1 MNIATL
7 VNRSYKTK
15 SILVLTFLVLLS
27 ITSCNRNG
35 KSEADKAKNLV
46 LLSNLQ
52 KQSEIYS
59 NNNNNDSAIYYAD
72 LAINFMHNIDFNNS
86 DTLFSL
92 LCVKARAYQDKGEF
106 DSVIVFLEKH
116 YMEADEQSDTLLQAK
131 TAILLGEIALAENN
145 LCFVEK
151 YIPKAIKLLENNTNN
166 YYKAK
171 AYSAYGSFLT
181 AKNDHKKAIEYLL
194 KAYKIFNLSNLYSEL
209 SSVSIDIGNN
219 FNAIGSKKD
228 ELYYYMLALDA
239 ATRSKDTANL
249 MNSLVNLGVYYRNK
263 NPDSS
268 LFYYD
273 KVIAIKPIGK
283 TPISV
288 LLAKYNKAGLF
299 ADKKDFNKAFAE
311 FNDVLAECLHT
322 KNYIGVSHAYSG
334 IASVYEGMKMGNQ
347 AIDCLKQA
355 VKLTDSIGEI
365 SLKMSLLA
373 QLQSIYEENDK
384 YKEAYF
390 VSKEINIFKDST
402 MTVEKQIAI
411 HEMESNYQSEKKE
424 LENKLLRSELA
435 KKDKLLINRYLIIIA
450 LLLITLILGVLLWRD
465 RMLYKQRA
473 FAYDVL
479 MRNYKQ
485 ESEQYS
491 TQKAK
496 EINFENSIKTTE
508 CNDTSLQLY
517 DQIIDYYKTKKPYL
531 EPFFK
536 VDDIVTELNS
546 SNKAIAQA
554 LKCKGYNFFSLTNLF
569 RVEEAKTRMANKT
582 YLNYK
587 IEAIAKDSGFG
598 TRMSFYNAFEQ
609 VTGIKPKFYRDNINA
624 DTDEMHTA

>member
-1 MNIATL
+1 MRK
-7 VNRSYKTK
+7 V
-15 SILVLTFLVLLS
+15 
-27 ITSCNRNG
+27 
-35 KSEADKAKNLV
+35 D
-46 LLSNLQ
+46 
-52 KQSEIYS
+52 
-59 NNNNNDSAIYYAD
+59 YY
-72 LAINFMHNIDFNNS
+72 NS
-86 DTLFSL
+86 DTLLSL
-92 LCVKARAYQDKGEF
+92 LTIKATLYYSNNLF
-106 DSVIVFLEKH
+106 DSTFSILSRYYNYAEEH
-116 YMEADEQSDTLLQAK
+116 ADLKLQAK
-131 TAILLGEIALAENN
+131 TALLICRFAHTKFNYYLI
-145 LCFVEK
+145 EK
-151 YIPKAIKLLENNTNN
+151 YIPKAIKLLENQDDE
-166 YYKAK
+166 YDKAM
-171 AYSAYGSFLT
+171 AYNIYGSYLDS
-181 AKNDHKKAIEYLL
+181 KDDHKKAIEFFL
-194 KAYKIFNLSNLYSEL
+194 KAYKIFESSNLYSEL

-228 ELYYYMLALDA
+228 ELYYSMVAVDA
-239 ATRSKDTANL
+239 AVKSKDTANL
-249 MNSLVNLGVYYRNK
+249 MNSLVNLGVYYRTE

-273 KVIAIKPIGK
+273 KVISLNPIGK
-283 TPISV
+283 TNRSV
-288 LLAKYNKAGLF
+288 LLAKYNKAGLY
-299 ADKKDFNKAFAE
+299 ADKKDFKKAFKE
-311 FNDVLAECLHT
+311 FNDVLAECFHT
-322 KNYIGVSHAYSG
+322 KDYLGISYAYSG
-334 IASVYEGMKMGNQ
+334 IAFVYEGMKKGNQ

-355 VKLTDSIGEI
+355 VKLTDSIGET
-365 SLKMSLLA
+365 SLKMSLLS
-373 QLQSIYEENDK
+373 QLQSMYEENAK
-384 YKEAYF
+384 YKEAYLL
-390 VSKEINIFKDST
+390 SKEIKIFKDST
-402 MTVEKQIAI
+402 MAIEKQIAI

-450 LLLITLILGVLLWRD
+450 LLLITLILGVLLWLD

-479 MRNYKQ
+479 MRKYKQ

-536 VDDIVTELNS
+536 VDDIVAELNS